1 MDALD
6 ARLDLQHRRGAA
18 LTLALRAQNVAE
30 LAAEIEAACAGALVR
45 DVHALPPAD
54 ALLVLARGED
64 GPVLRVRVSASPD
77 APRIHL
83 QRGREKLHEGPVGP
97 FFRRVAADLAGAVLR
112 SVKPVAADRI
122 VAFEFRATAAGETRS
137 LVAELVGRHS
147 NLVLLGPADRVLA
160 VLVPAPA
167 EKSAPRLEP
176 GKPYAPPPGRAVV
189 STPGSDPWS
198 EFPTPASEAHLFR
211 GETVNTAPL
220 SWVVECSLGEQAR
233 SARHQRAR
241 RELLDRVERK
251 LARARS
257 LAHGLEERM
266 QASSQSERTQLDGEL
281 VKMHLSTLRRGQKV
295 LEVEDVFTGDGSVRK
310 IALDPKLSPHENLER
325 LFDRAKKLERA
336 RESVASELAI
346 ARAKVVGLEKL
357 VLDAHADALDVDA
370 VEALAARA
378 VADGLLEPP
387 QPTEVERRKELPPPR
402 LPYKRFDACDGGEI
416 RVGRNAKDNDELTFH
431 YARGSDVWLHTA
443 DAPGSHVVLLVEKN
457 REPHPE
463 ELIDAAHLAVH
474 FSPLAGA
481 TRARVHVA
489 RRKEVHKPRGAKP
502 GLVTLSGG
510 KILELRMQPERLER
524 LLRTPRTP

>member
-1 MDALD
+1 MDARD
-6 ARLDLQHRRGAA
+6 ARLDLQRRGGAA

-54 ALLVLARGED
+54 ALLVLARGD
-64 GPVLRVRVSASPD
+64 DAPVLRVRVSASPD

-97 FFRRVAADLAGAVLR
+97 FFRRVAADLAGAALR
-112 SVKPVAADRI
+112 SVKQVAADRI
-122 VAFEFRATAAGETRS
+122 VALEFRNGAAGETRT
-137 LVAELVGRHS
+137 LVAELVGRHA

-160 VLVPAPA
+160 ILVPPPA
-167 EKSAPRLEP
+167 GKTGPRLEP
-176 GKPYAPPPGRAVV
+176 GKPYVPPPGRAVT
-189 STPGSDPWS
+189 SAAGEDPWA
-198 EFPTPASEAHLFR
+198 EFPAPSSEPHLFR
-211 GETVNTAPL
+211 GESVNTAPR
-220 SWVVECSLGEQAR
+220 SWIVECALGSQAR
-233 SARHQRAR
+233 EAHDHRVR
-241 RELLDRVERK
+241 RELLDRAERK

-281 VKMHLSTLRRGQKV
+281 VKMHLATLRRGQKV
-295 LEVEDVFTGDGSVRK
+295 LEVEDVFAGDGSVRT
-310 IALDPKLSPHENLER
+310 IALDPKLSPRENLER

-336 RESVASELAI
+336 RASVVSELAI
-346 ARAKVVGLEKL
+346 ARAKVEGLEAL
-357 VLDAHADALDVDA
+357 VRDARADALGVEEL
-370 VEALAARA
+370 EALAARA

-402 LPYKRFDACDGGEI
+402 LPYKRFEGADGGEI
-416 RVGRNAKDNDELTFH
+416 RVGRNAKDNDDLTFH
-431 YARGSDVWLHTA
+431 HARGSDVWLHTA
-443 DAPGSHVVLLVEKN
+443 DAPGSHVVLLVEKG

-463 ELIDAAHLAVH
+463 ELIDAAHLAVQ

-510 KILELRMQPERLER
+510 KILELRLQPERLER